1 MANPRQKRKQRS
13 SVAKA
18 GISKASKKNLHKV
31 TIKGPAILADNWDK
45 TYAPLPLPVLSSV
58 ASHSELTR
66 SLPAALSQQDRPPE
80 VSPSSSSAQ
89 PS

>member
-45 TYAPLPLPVLSSV
+45 SCVPCALLLVCVQLTEH
-58 ASHSELTR
+58 SH
-66 SLPAALSQQDRPPE
+66 
-80 VSPSSSSAQ
+80 
-89 PS
+89 